1 MISSLYFVA
10 GLLKFQLCLSFSPE
24 SVVVSKRPTRQFPKL
39 ISADADLFFQNVVHM
54 PAYLTVED

>member
-1 MISSLYFVA
+1 MISSFYFVA

-39 ISADADLFFQNVVHM
+39 IGADADLFFRNLVHM
-54 PAYLTVED
+54 PAYLTTD